1 MNPTGIPRWQAA
13 RPSPPPPALPV
24 ALRLG
29 RDHVP
34 VRYVELAVQDGVA
47 GGILVDIGRAVAD
60 PLPGHEDRQLDVQ
73 LDLAHFK
80 RSCVVVAH
88 QVAYQRPV
96 GGAYLGPPSVGY
108 PGCLHNGPV
117 VAHVIDDSHES
128 VVEPGDRGVEYFF
141 ERRDGGAQRLVA
153 ALALLVHL
161 VLLLGSHN
169 HGSLLRTVGFS
180 GLFSLLVN
188 PVSPLFPLSGCRLS
202 TGKLRRGQGEMSPW
216 PLRVLLC
223 GLGILPAG
231 FSQPAGWSL

>member
-1 MNPTGIPRWQAA
+1 MAAAVNPTGIPRWQAA

-29 RDHVP
+29 RDHLR

-47 GGILVDIGRAVAD
+47 GGIFVDIGRAVPD
-60 PLPGHEDRQLDVQ
+60 PLPGYEDRQLDVQ

-80 RSCVVVAH
+80 RSRVVVAH

-108 PGCLHNGPV
+108 PGCLHDGAV

-161 VLLLGSHN
+161 VLLLGSH
-169 HGSLLRTVGFS
+169 HHSSLLFS
-180 GLFSLLVN
+180 G
-188 PVSPLFPLSGCRLS
+188 
-202 TGKLRRGQGEMSPW
+202 
-216 PLRVLLC
+216 
-223 GLGILPAG
+223 GLITC
-231 FSQPAGWSL
+231 QP